1 MKRTHTIRVA
11 VLVAATALLAA
22 ACGPRPTPGPPPA
35 PTPPPAPVEAR
46 FVSRCTFSHA
56 ASDDP
61 IVFPGQPGVS
71 HLHHFVGNTTTN
83 AFSTYESLR
92 AAPGTTCTP
101 SADKTA
107 YWQPALLVDGVPLA
121 PQLVSFYA
129 RGHRASYQQVV
140 PFPAGLRFI
149 AGSAHA
155 MSPQGQI
162 TSWSCVDNSGN
173 PSVTSAE
180 VPTCAAGTVLR
191 LRLVFPNCWDGVNLD
206 SGDHKSH
213 MSYAVNG
220 RCDAGHPILVP
231 QITALTRYPTQG
243 GPGVTLASGGQYSAH
258 ADFFNAWDQAVL
270 TARVVSCINAGI
282 ACKADGTP
290 EVTVDLAARD

>member
-1 MKRTHTIRVA
+1 MPRTRTIRIAVA
-11 VLVAATALLAA
+11 VAAMAVLAA
-22 ACGPRPTPGPPPA
+22 ACAPRPVP
-35 PTPPPAPVEAR
+35 PPPAPVEAR

-71 HLHHFVGNTTTN
+71 HLHHFLGNRSTD

-92 AAPGTTCTP
+92 AAPSTTCAP
-101 SADKTA
+101 AADATA

-129 RGHRASYQQVV
+129 RGPRATYQQVV
-140 PFPAGLRFI
+140 AFPAGLRFI

-155 MSPQGQI
+155 TAPQGPI
-162 TSWSCVDNSGN
+162 TSWSCVDNAGT
-173 PSVTSAE
+173 PTITSAE

-206 SGDHKSH
+206 SGDHTSH

-220 RCDAGHPILVP
+220 RCDAGHPVLVP

-270 TARVVSCINAGI
+270 TARVVDCINAGI
-282 ACKADGTP
+282 VCKADGTP
-290 EVTVDLAARD
+290 EVTADLAARD